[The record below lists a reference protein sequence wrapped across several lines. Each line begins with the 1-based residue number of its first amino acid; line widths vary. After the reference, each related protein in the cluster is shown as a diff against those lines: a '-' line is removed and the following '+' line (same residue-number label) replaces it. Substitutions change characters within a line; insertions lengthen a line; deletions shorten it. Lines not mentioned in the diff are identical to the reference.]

1 MNKHLFKTILLTTRP
16 PFLLLSLSIVILGSA
31 IAVYQG
37 AEWSVGLFGLI
48 TLGAVLAHAAVNLLN
63 EYQDFQSGLDL
74 VTEKTP
80 FSGGSGALPAYPEA
94 APYVFKTFLAVLVF
108 LICLGGIFI
117 FLKGWELLPLGGLG
131 LLLIVTY
138 TSKITRLPWVCLVAP
153 GLAFGPIMVSGVYFV
168 WTGEFSILALVL
180 SMVPFFWVNNLLLLN
195 QIPDLKVDQA
205 VGRFN
210 ILMQYNVRTGV
221 GFFILFSV
229 LSYLVL
235 WGAQAFFQ
243 LPVTVWLAFLGMLL
257 VIPIFKILF
266 SCYLKTNIS
275 SSCGQKLQPALGM
288 NVIINILTPIL
299 IALGLLLPSV

>member
-1 MNKHLFKTILLTTRP
+1 MKNHLFKTILLTTRP

-48 TLGAVLAHAAVNLLN
+48 TLGAVLSHAAVNLLN
-63 EYQDFQSGLDL
+63 EYQDFQSGLDS

-80 FSGGSGALPAYPEA
+80 FSGGSGALPTHPEA
-94 APYVFKTFLAVLVF
+94 APYVFKTFLAVLALLV
-108 LICLGGIFI
+108 CLGAIFI
-117 FLKGWELLPLGGLG
+117 FLKGWALLPLGGLG

-138 TSKITRLPWVCLVAP
+138 TSKITHLPWVCLVAP
-153 GLAFGPIMVSGVYFV
+153 GFAFGPIMVSGVYFV
-168 WTGEFSILALVL
+168 WTGEFSVLALVL

-195 QIPDLKVDQA
+195 QIPDLKADQT

-221 GFFILFSV
+221 GIFTLFAV

-235 WGAQAFFQ
+235 WGAKAFFQ
-243 LPVTVWLAFLGMLL
+243 LPVTVWLAFLGMIL
-257 VIPIFKILF
+257 VIPMLKILF
-266 SCYLKTNIS
+266 SCYLKTDIPI
-275 SSCGQKLQPALGM
+275 SCGQKLQPALGM